1 LLLQLIGDDR
11 VFTARLPQ
19 WFQSSPGRAAF
30 DLHHGDTAAAS
41 TNSHQSQ
48 STPMGYA
55 VQTDRYM
62 KFVFTVI
69 AVALTVIAVRGI
81 GPTQVIAQGSG
92 CEGTRSNPCYVATTS
107 ASGQEV
113 YF

>member
-1 LLLQLIGDDR
+1 
-11 VFTARLPQ
+11 
-19 WFQSSPGRAAF
+19 
-30 DLHHGDTAAAS
+30 
-41 TNSHQSQ
+41 
-48 STPMGYA
+48 MGYA
-55 VQTDRYM
+55 VQTDRYT
-62 KFVFTVI
+62 KTVLTVI

-92 CEGTRSNPCYVATTS
+92 CGGSQSSPCYVATTS